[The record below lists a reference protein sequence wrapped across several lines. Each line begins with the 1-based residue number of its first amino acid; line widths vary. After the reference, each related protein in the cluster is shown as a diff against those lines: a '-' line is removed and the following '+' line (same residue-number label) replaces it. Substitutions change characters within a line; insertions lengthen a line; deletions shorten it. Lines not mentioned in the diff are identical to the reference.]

1 METWSNFTASDLAL
15 AVIGLAGLVSVV
27 VVFSTASSK
36 VNKREISL
44 RKFVNESSQS
54 DASDS

>member
-1 METWSNFTASDLAL
+1 METWTNFSASDLAL
-15 AVIGLAGLVSVV
+15 AVIGLAGLASVV

-44 RKFVNESSQS
+44 RQNARTQS
-54 DASDS
+54 EARD

>member
-1 METWSNFTASDLAL
+1 METWSNFSASDLAL
-15 AVIGLAGLVSVV
+15 AVIGLAGLASVV

-44 RKFVNESSQS
+44 RQNARTQS
-54 DASDS
+54 EARD